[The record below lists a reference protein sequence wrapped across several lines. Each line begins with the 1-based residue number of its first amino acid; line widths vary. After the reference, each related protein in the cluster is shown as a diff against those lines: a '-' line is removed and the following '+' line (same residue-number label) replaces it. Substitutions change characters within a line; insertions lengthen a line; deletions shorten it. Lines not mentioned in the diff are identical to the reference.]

1 MRRCRCTD
9 DLEIAARLWYTDS
22 SGCEDLTMQRIIC
35 ALVVWV
41 ALAAPLAA
49 AEQASGHGV
58 LLQVNGVIGPATS
71 DYVTR
76 NLHKAK
82 ARGAALVIMQLDTP
96 GGLDTAMRAIIQ
108 DMLASPVPV
117 VVYVAPA
124 GARAASAGTYLIYAS
139 FVAALVS
146 GSFFGVVFPLQI
158 GTPLASH
165 VV

>member
-49 AEQASGHGV
+49 AEQASGHVV

-82 ARGAALVIMQLDTP
+82 ARGAALVILLLVTP
-96 GGLDTAMRAIIQ
+96 GGLDTAMRTNKQ
-108 DMLASPVPV
+108 KKHTTPKPV
-117 VVYVAPA
+117 VVY
-124 GARAASAGTYLIYAS
+124 
-139 FVAALVS
+139 
-146 GSFFGVVFPLQI
+146 
-158 GTPLASH
+158 
-165 VV
+165 